1 MQETDDM
8 KKIWGIVLALCL
20 VFALAAD
27 AFAAGKPAFTLNDTS
42 FLAYRSSI
50 MADEND
56 VTYNPTKVVAQMN
69 EFVGAYSKYAIKLGD
84 SFYKFSYNF
93 SISWTSPM
101 AKSYEEMMRHYA
113 DFVED
118 GVKDV
123 NFFIDL
129 YEDGIA
135 ELTGVNEAPAL
146 IFPHVPEIH
155 TELFP
160 MSEADSDGNVG
171 IDKELAMTSKDEYM
185 ADFTEYALSLATI
198 SIDVGIMDEDVRE
211 SAKGFMQ
218 MIVEGFPEDIQ
229 GWNNT
234 LTRLLEEETGKIDT
248 SEKMSY
254 EALIEMASS
263 MDTIP
268 DDMPELKI
276 CKNWLNTK
284 KELTENVEKIKMET
298 LGPDADKIM
307 KELLHPDE
315 ITDESSDSN
324 GETAQEEAAD
334 SSNSLPKPTSMP
346 AKASL
351 DNKIASTLER

>member
-1 MQETDDM
+1 M
-8 KKIWGIVLALCL
+8 KKIWGIVLAFCL

-42 FLAYRSSI
+42 FLAYRSSV

-69 EFVGAYSKYAIKLGD
+69 EFVRVFSENTINFGD
-84 SFYKFSYNF
+84 AFYEFSYNL

-101 AKSYEEMMRHYA
+101 AKDYEEMMVQFA
-113 DFVED
+113 GFT
-118 GVKDV
+118 DV
-123 NFFIDL
+123 NVETINYIIEK
-129 YEDGIA
+129 YEEGIA
-135 ELTGVNEAPAL
+135 ELTCVNEGDSL
-146 IFPHVPEIH
+146 WFPYVPNIK
-155 TELFP
+155 TECFP
-160 MSEADSDGNVG
+160 MHETDSNGNVG
-171 IDKELAMTSKDEYM
+171 IDKNVALNAKNKFIDAFKELALTFSTAPSDIGILDE
-185 ADFTEYALSLATI
+185 E
-198 SIDVGIMDEDVRE
+198 VRE
-211 SAKGFMQ
+211 KVKTE
-218 MIVEGFPEDIQ
+218 MIETADYLSSSIELY
-229 GWNNT
+229 NNT
-234 LTRLLEEETGKIDT
+234 LTNLLEQQEGIIDA

-254 EALIEMASS
+254 EALVEMASS

-334 SSNSLPKPTSMP
+334 SSDSLTKPTSMP